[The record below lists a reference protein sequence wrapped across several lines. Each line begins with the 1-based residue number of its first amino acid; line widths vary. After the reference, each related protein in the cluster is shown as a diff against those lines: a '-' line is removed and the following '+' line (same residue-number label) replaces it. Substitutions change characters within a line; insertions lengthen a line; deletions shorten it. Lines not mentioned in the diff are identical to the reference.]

1 MAPFSMAASG
11 AESRPL
17 EPVRHGHRSVIDSP
31 DFYSASECRDL
42 IFHVNEH
49 RLTLVQVAEYIKQMN
64 LEFLGFEF
72 PDFHTIRMYQE
83 CYPEDIQAL
92 NLELW
97 DVYERTN
104 PETFASQYV
113 FWCKKIE
120 D

>member
-1 MAPFSMAASG
+1 QAIFALP
-11 AESRPL
+11 EHD
-17 EPVRHGHRSVIDSP
+17 PVRSVIDSP
-31 DFYSASECRDL
+31 DFYSVSECRDL

-49 RLTLVQVAEYIKQMN
+49 RLTLVQVADYIKQLN

-72 PDFHTIRMYQE
+72 PDFHTIRKYQE
-83 CYPEDIQAL
+83 CYPEDKQAL

-97 DVYERTN
+97 DAYEQAN